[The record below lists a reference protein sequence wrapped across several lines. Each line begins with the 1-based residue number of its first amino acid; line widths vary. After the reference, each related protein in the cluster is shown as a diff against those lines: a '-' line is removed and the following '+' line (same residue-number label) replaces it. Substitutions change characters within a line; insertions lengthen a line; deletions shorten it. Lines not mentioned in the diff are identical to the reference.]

1 VTADVGRVAQP
12 AGCACPQSPDG
23 LNSAR
28 PAIEDG
34 TGSRTDPALIADP
47 APVLAAITADL
58 RVGAPVEAVS
68 ARFHACVADLVRR
81 VCAAARERHGLE
93 TVALTGGVFANAVLS
108 AACARGLRQD
118 GFTVLRHRLVPPN
131 DGGLALGQL
140 VIAARTHPQPHP

>member
-1 VTADVGRVAQP
+1 M
-12 AGCACPQSPDG
+12 
-23 LNSAR
+23 
-28 PAIEDG
+28 
-34 TGSRTDPALIADP
+34 
-47 APVLAAITADL
+47 LAAITADL

-68 ARFHACVADLVRR
+68 ARFHAAVADLVRR
-81 VCAAARERHGLE
+81 VCSAARERHGLE